1 MGTLTVAMTVKTPL
15 YVCATLTN
23 LYAGGDCE
31 ELFELICG
39 LTVLCLSGIT
49 SGTISDL
56 SNILELW
63 YVFLE

>member
-1 MGTLTVAMTVKTPL
+1 MGTLTVAMTVKTLL
-15 YVCATLTN
+15 YVCGTLTN

-31 ELFELICG
+31 ELFEIICS
-39 LTVLCLSGIT
+39 LTVLCLSGIR
-49 SGTISDL
+49 DL